1 VSSEESARLADEAG
15 FVFKGTVVRRGSAD
29 VDAEGAVTV
38 EIEEVLRGT
47 DVLRGLVGSEATVV
61 TEEPGSL
68 EPGEAH
74 LFFTDCVS
82 LGETAVLREHGRREH
97 SRAAQREVAEHV
109 RIAEERPLAERVAG
123 ADMIVT
129 GEVTGTRPVARE
141 FPPRSEHDPEWSI
154 AQVAVESVLKG
165 RSSRKNLEV
174 LYASSLD
181 IAWYESPKLEE
192 GTSGILILRTADENE
207 TPSEVAKTV
216 YQALHPLDFLP
227 RERLPDVERL
237 LEGTTEVG

>member
-1 VSSEESARLADEAG
+1 MSRLADEAG
-15 FVFKGTVVRRGSAD
+15 FVFRGTVVRRGSAQ
-29 VDAEGAVTV
+29 VESEGAVTV
-38 EIEEVLRGT
+38 EVEEVLRGT
-47 DVLRGLVGSEATVV
+47 DVMRGIVGSEATVV
-61 TEEPGSL
+61 TDDAGSL
-68 EPGEAH
+68 DEGETH
-74 LFFTDCVS
+74 IFFTDCVS
-82 LGETAVLREHGRREH
+82 LGESVLLREHGRWEH
-97 SRAAQREVAEHV
+97 SRGVQREAAEHV
-109 RIAEERPLAERVAG
+109 RRAEERPLAERVAG

-181 IAWYESPKLEE
+181 IAWYQSPKLEE
-192 GTSGILILRTADENE
+192 GTSGVFILRTADENE

-227 RERLPDVERL
+227 RDRLPDVERL
-237 LEGTTEVG
+237 LEGPTEVG